1 MADIVLIA
9 PRFEVSMYGLEYA
22 LPFLRAKAVS
32 PPASLPLLAA
42 LTPQPH
48 RVTLMDENV
57 EPIDFARCA
66 RADIVGVTG
75 LLVQRVRMKE
85 IVGELKR
92 LGAFVVLGG
101 PLVTS
106 GEDYFGGLADVVFVG
121 EAEETWPR
129 FLAEWQDGRH
139 QVRYE
144 QSEKTDL
151 SLVPVPRYDLLKM
164 RRYAFGTVQ
173 FSRGCPFTC
182 EFCDIIVHFGRRPRF
197 KTRPQVIAEL
207 DALRAHAVQNAVM
220 VDDNLIGNKKAIKE
234 VLRAVIDWQ
243 ESHGYPLS
251 FLAET
256 SLDLADDPEML
267 RMLVAANVNVVFV
280 GIESPN
286 EASLRE
292 TRKLQNLRKGGS
304 MVEKVHRI
312 QRAGL
317 EVWSGMI
324 LGFDNDDATIF
335 DAHRQ
340 FIAEARIVNP
350 LINMLVAIPRT
361 PLHDRL
367 KKEGRLDMAEEPL
380 YGTNVIPLKMSR
392 EELQQGTFALSRD
405 LYQASAYFDR
415 LDALYLDE
423 GLETEQARKRSL
435 ERHPWRKLWANTVF
449 LIQAAAIFVSL
460 LRQAPEELSREY
472 RSRMWTALKCRHDPI
487 VLRIYAL
494 KCAVHY
500 HMHIMLHRRGENP
513 YWARST
519 SELIA
524 GPQEQA
530 RLPINKRVA

>member
-42 LTPQPH
+42 LTPPQH
-48 RVTLMDENV
+48 RVTLIDENV

-75 LLVQRVRMKE
+75 LLVQRTRMKE
-85 IVGELKR
+85 IVAELKR
-92 LGAFVVLGG
+92 RGVFVVLGG

-106 GEDYFGGLADVVFVG
+106 GEDYFAGIADVTFIG

-139 QVRYE
+139 QIRYE

-151 SLVPVPRYDLLKM
+151 SRVPVPRYELLKM

-207 DALRAHAVQNAVM
+207 DALRAHGVQNAVM

-234 VLRAVIDWQ
+234 VLRAVVDWQ
-243 ESHGYPLS
+243 ERNGYPLS

-267 RMLVAANVNVVFV
+267 RMLVAANVSVVFV

-292 TRKLQNLRKGGS
+292 TKKLQNLRKGGS

-324 LGFDNDDATIF
+324 LGFDNDDAGIF
-335 DAHRQ
+335 DAQRQ
-340 FIAEARIVNP
+340 FIAKARIVNP

-367 KKEGRLDMAEEPL
+367 RKEGRLDLAEEPL

-392 EELQQGTFALSRD
+392 EELQLGSFALSRD
-405 LYQASAYFDR
+405 LYEASAYFDR
-415 LDALYLDE
+415 LDALYLDG
-423 GLETEQARKRSL
+423 GLQAEQALKQSL
-435 ERHPWRKLWANTVF
+435 ERHALRKLWANTIF
-449 LIQAAAIFVSL
+449 LIQAGAIFASL
-460 LRQAPEELSREY
+460 LRQAPEELGRVY
-472 RSRMWTALKCRHDPI
+472 RARMWNAIKRRRDPI

-500 HMHIMLHRRGENP
+500 HMHIMLRRRGENP
-513 YWARST
+513 YWGQNAPDPVAMPHR
-519 SELIA
+519 
-524 GPQEQA
+524 QD
-530 RLPINKRVA
+530 RVPVNA

>member
-1 MADIVLIA
+1 MADIVFIA

-42 LTPQPH
+42 LTPSQH
-48 RVTLMDENV
+48 RVTLIDENV
-57 EPIDFARCA
+57 ESIDFARCA

-106 GEDYFGGLADVVFVG
+106 GEDYFTGLADVVFVG

-129 FLAEWQDGRH
+129 FLAEWQEGRH
-139 QVRYE
+139 QFRYE
-144 QSEKTDL
+144 QSDKTDL

-207 DALRAHAVQNAVM
+207 DALRAHGVQNAVM

-243 ESHGYPLS
+243 GSHGYPLS

-256 SLDLADDPEML
+256 SLDLADDAEML

-292 TRKLQNLRKGGS
+292 TKKLQNLRKGGS

-324 LGFDNDDATIF
+324 LGFDNDDGTIF
-335 DAHRQ
+335 NAQRQ

-367 KKEGRLDMAEEPL
+367 KKEGRLDLAEEPL

-392 EELQQGTFALSRD
+392 EELQQGAFALSRD

-415 LDALYLDE
+415 LDALYIDA
-423 GLETEQARKRSL
+423 GLETEQARTRSL
-435 ERHPWRKLWANTVF
+435 EQHPWRKLWVNTIL
-449 LIQAAAIFVSL
+449 LIQAAAIFASL
-460 LRQAPEELSREY
+460 LRRAPEELSREY
-472 RSRMWTALKCRHDPI
+472 RSRMWKAVKCRRDPI

-513 YWARST
+513 YWGRSAP
-519 SELIA
+519 ERIA
-524 GPQEQA
+524 GLQVQ
-530 RLPINKRVA
+530 LPINKRYA